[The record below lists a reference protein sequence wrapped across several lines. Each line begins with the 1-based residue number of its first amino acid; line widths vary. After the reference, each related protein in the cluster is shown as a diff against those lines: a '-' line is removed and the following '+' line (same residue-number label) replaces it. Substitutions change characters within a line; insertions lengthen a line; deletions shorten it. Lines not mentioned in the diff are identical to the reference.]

1 MVALLGGL
9 ARALGGDPAGGTAM
23 LREVVAG
30 AQRIDDPAKLLW
42 AGRAAL
48 YLGELDAARTLYER
62 GADQARLSGAVG
74 MLATV
79 LDRLAWT
86 DAIAGRPTAA
96 EANAEEGLRL
106 AGELGLDAGAAI
118 GSLALVG
125 AMRGDEDGCRAAAEH
140 AYSLAET
147 RRMRIVS
154 ASADW
159 ALGLLELGLGRP
171 ADALQH
177 LLALTGPGGHPG
189 ILLWATPDLVEAAVR
204 AGRPDT
210 CSAVLERFGAWAT
223 GSGLPVPAAALAR
236 CKGLLAD
243 PMSPWTTSRRH
254 CGTITPRSDPSS
266 APVTSSRWAR
276 PCAGNVGEARLASTF
291 ATPLRSSRSSEP
303 RRGPNA
309 PVQNS
314 GPAAKPPA
322 NAIRA
327 PSTNSRLR
335 RCGSRCSPAEA
346 PATPTSRPNCS

>member
-30 AQRIDDPAKLLW
+30 AERIDEPAKLLW

-86 DAIAGRPTAA
+86 DAIAGRPAAA
-96 EANAEEGLRL
+96 EANAEEGLKL
-106 AGELGLDAGAAI
+106 AGELGLDAGVAM

-125 AMRGDEDGCRAAAEH
+125 AMRGDEDGCRSAAER

-171 ADALQH
+171 TEALQH
-177 LLALTGPGGHPG
+177 LIALTGPG
-189 ILLWATPDLVEAAVR
+189 ATPESCCGPHPTSSKPPCAPAVR
-204 AGRPDT
+204 TRAALCWSGSALGRPAAD
-210 CSAVLERFGAWAT
+210 CRFQRPHWQDAKAF
-223 GSGLPVPAAALAR
+223 SPIPI
-236 CKGLLAD
+236 
-243 PMSPWTTSRRH
+243 SPWTTSRRH
-254 CGTITPRSDPSS
+254 CGRITPRSDLSNT
-266 APVTSSRWAR
+266 PVTSSR
-276 PCAGNVGEARLASTF
+276 
-291 ATPLRSSRSSEP
+291 
-303 RRGPNA
+303 
-309 PVQNS
+309 
-314 GPAAKPPA
+314 
-322 NAIRA
+322 
-327 PSTNSRLR
+327 
-335 RCGSRCSPAEA
+335 
-346 PATPTSRPNCS
+346 